1 MLRKIIAYAEQE
13 NIFAQGDRIVAGVS
27 GGADSVCLFY
37 VLLELQK
44 QFSLE
49 LAVVHVNHGIR
60 AEAWDDEE
68 YVAKLCEE
76 NGIAFYPFHEDV
88 PTFAQTEHLS
98 EEEAGRI
105 VRYRAFEQILDQ
117 VYQGNGKIA
126 VAHTQNDRAET
137 MLFNLFRGTGLS
149 GLAGME
155 PVKGRIVRPLLCVN
169 RQEVEQFLS
178 EREISYCQ
186 DATNDTDAYARNRIR
201 RHILPYADKEICKNP
216 VGHLNQTAE
225 QLREA
230 SDYLRQK
237 IAEAEEKTVIYTQEG
252 ARISEKEWN
261 SLHPCL
267 QKGIIH
273 AVFQRLTPAAKDI
286 TSVHIRQVCELFKK
300 QTGRRIDLPYHIC
313 AVRNYEG
320 VCMNLCKD
328 TLSKAGDAKEPAEDD
343 RIFWNRTACK
353 KEEAPLALEGTE
365 GRVCFGTYEV
375 CWRIFE
381 NHQGEDILGQIPK
394 NDFTKWFDY
403 DRINQSVTVRY
414 RRTGD
419 FLVVNAQGGTKSIK
433 QYMIDEKIP
442 AICRAQ
448 IPLLT
453 KGDEVLWVIGHR
465 IGEDCKIS
473 SQTKNIMEI
482 QISGGNKNG

>member
-149 GLAGME
+149 GLAGM
-155 PVKGRIVRPLLCVN
+155 
-169 RQEVEQFLS
+169 
-178 EREISYCQ
+178 
-186 DATNDTDAYARNRIR
+186 
-201 RHILPYADKEICKNP
+201 
-216 VGHLNQTAE
+216 
-225 QLREA
+225 
-230 SDYLRQK
+230 
-237 IAEAEEKTVIYTQEG
+237 
-252 ARISEKEWN
+252 
-261 SLHPCL
+261 
-267 QKGIIH
+267 
-273 AVFQRLTPAAKDI
+273 
-286 TSVHIRQVCELFKK
+286 
-300 QTGRRIDLPYHIC
+300 
-313 AVRNYEG
+313 
-320 VCMNLCKD
+320 
-328 TLSKAGDAKEPAEDD
+328 
-343 RIFWNRTACK
+343 
-353 KEEAPLALEGTE
+353 
-365 GRVCFGTYEV
+365 
-375 CWRIFE
+375 
-381 NHQGEDILGQIPK
+381 
-394 NDFTKWFDY
+394 
-403 DRINQSVTVRY
+403 
-414 RRTGD
+414 
-419 FLVVNAQGGTKSIK
+419 
-433 QYMIDEKIP
+433 
-442 AICRAQ
+442 
-448 IPLLT
+448 
-453 KGDEVLWVIGHR
+453 
-465 IGEDCKIS
+465 
-473 SQTKNIMEI
+473 
-482 QISGGNKNG
+482 